1 MFALLGNPALGQIFS
16 RMSRQRRTQLYLLL
30 GLLLLG
36 AFAELF
42 AIAAVIPFLTLLTE
56 PNSLGAA
63 QVLFERIGPV
73 SPRDQLL
80 AAAAIFASA
89 AVLAGALRIALAW
102 MTQSFSFGLGYDL
115 GMAIQTRLLYQPY
128 AYHSA
133 QNSSDLVAAHEK
145 VFALIHGVVLP
156 VLYAFTATVTSLF
169 IVGILIAI
177 DPLAASIAIVTVAA
191 IYAAVALV
199 TRRRL
204 HLYGSM
210 INSAHN
216 ERVRAVNESLGGI
229 RDVLIDHSQPMH
241 LARFARIGGRVRR
254 AEVRSSFIASAPR
267 YAVEVAGMVLIT
279 GLAVILS
286 GRSGSFATA
295 LPVLGAIALSGQRL
309 LPLLQQVYQG
319 MAQLRTG
326 SSTAS
331 DLATLLHLEIPS
343 NATHAN
349 IPTLP
354 FEKEIRFEGVSFCY
368 PNRGECALDG
378 IDLTIA
384 RGAKVALVGRTGSG
398 KSTLADLLMGLLD
411 PTDGQVTIDGVRLDP
426 SNRVSWQAQIAH
438 VPQSIF
444 LADASIARNIAFG
457 SSEEDI
463 DLNRVRWAAKIA
475 QTKEFISGLPE
486 GYQTH
491 VGERGTRL
499 SGGQRQRIGIAR
511 ALYKR
516 APVLIFDEATS
527 ALDRETEKEVIDG
540 IVGLGDAI
548 TLVVIAHRP
557 SSIAHCDTV
566 FRLGRGRLQ
575 SDPATTVAIAHV
587 G

>member
-16 RMSRQRRTQLYLLL
+16 RLSRQRRMQLYLLH
-30 GLLLLG
+30 GLLLMG

-56 PNSLGAA
+56 PNAIGAA
-63 QVLFERIGPV
+63 HVVFERIGAV
-73 SPRDQLL
+73 TPREQLL
-80 AAAAIFASA
+80 VAAAIFALA

-115 GMAIQTRLLYQPY
+115 GLAIQTRLLYQPY

-133 QNSSDLVAAHEK
+133 RNSSDLVAAHEK

-156 VLYAFTATVTSLF
+156 VLYAFTAAVTSFF

-177 DPLAASIAIVTVAA
+177 DPLAAGIAIVGVTA

-204 HLYGSM
+204 HLYGST
-210 INSAHN
+210 INSAHT
-216 ERVRAVNESLGGI
+216 ERVRVVQESLGGI

-241 LARFARIGGRVRR
+241 LAQFARIGSRVRQ
-254 AEVRSSFIASAPR
+254 AEVRSSFIASTPR
-267 YAVEVAGMVLIT
+267 FAVEAAGMVLIAVF
-279 GLAVILS
+279 AVILS
-286 GRSGSFATA
+286 GRSGNFATA

-319 MAQLRTG
+319 VAQLRTG

-331 DLATLLHLEIPS
+331 DLATLLKLEVPPDATEDRIP
-343 NATHAN
+343 
-349 IPTLP
+349 PLP
-354 FEKEIRFEGVSFCY
+354 FEKEIRFEGVSFRY
-368 PNRGECALDG
+368 PNRGESALDQ

-411 PTDGQVTIDGVRLDP
+411 PTEGQVTVDGVRLDA
-426 SNRVSWQAQIAH
+426 SKRVSWQAQIAH
-438 VPQSIF
+438 VPQAIF

-463 DLNRVRWAAKIA
+463 DLDRVRWAAKIA
-475 QTKEFISGLPE
+475 QAEAFVSSLPE
-486 GYQTH
+486 GFRTL

-511 ALYKR
+511 ALYKQ

-527 ALDRETEKEVIDG
+527 ALDRETEEEVLDG
-540 IVGLGDAI
+540 IIGLGDAI
-548 TLVVIAHRP
+548 TLVMIAHRP

-575 SDPATTVAIAHV
+575 SDPETTLAIAHF

>member
-1 MFALLGNPALGQIFS
+1 MFALLGNPALGQIFR
-16 RMSRQRRTQLYLLL
+16 RMSRQRRWQLYLLL

-36 AFAELF
+36 ALAELF
-42 AIAAVIPFLTLLTE
+42 AIAAVIPFLTLLSG
-56 PNSLGAA
+56 PNALGPA
-63 QVLFERIGPV
+63 QILLEQMGAV
-73 SPRDQLL
+73 SPREQLL
-80 AAAAIFASA
+80 AAAAIFAFA

-102 MTQSFSFGLGYDL
+102 MTQSFGFGLGYDL
-115 GMAIQTRLLYQPY
+115 GLAIQTRLLYQPY

-133 QNSSDLVAAHEK
+133 RNSSDLVAAHEK

-156 VLYAFTATVTSLF
+156 VLYAFTAAVTSLS

-177 DPLAASIAIVTVAA
+177 DPLAAGIAIASVAA
-191 IYAAVALV
+191 IYAAVALL

-210 INSAHN
+210 INSAHS
-216 ERVRAVNESLGGI
+216 ERVRAVQESLGGI
-229 RDVLIDHSQPMH
+229 RDVLIDHSQSMH
-241 LARFARIGGRVRR
+241 LAQFARIGGRVRR
-254 AEVRSSFIASAPR
+254 AEVRSSFIASTPR
-267 YAVEVAGMVLIT
+267 YAVEAAGMVLIAL
-279 GLAVILS
+279 LAVVLS
-286 GRSGSFATA
+286 GRTGSFATA
-295 LPVLGAIALSGQRL
+295 MPVLGAIALSGQRL

-319 MAQLRTG
+319 MAQMRTG

-331 DLATLLHLEIPS
+331 DLAALLKLEVPS
-343 NATHAN
+343 SATQICVA
-349 IPTLP
+349 PLP
-354 FEKEIRFEGVSFCY
+354 FEKAIRLERVSFSY
-368 PNRGECALDG
+368 PNRGECALG
-378 IDLTIA
+378 QTDLTIA

-411 PTDGQVTIDGVRLDP
+411 PTDGQVTVDGIRLDA
-426 SNRVSWQAQIAH
+426 SNRVRWQAQIAH

-457 SSEEDI
+457 SSEQEI
-463 DLNRVRWAAKIA
+463 DLDRVRWAAKIA
-475 QTKEFISGLPE
+475 LADEFVSRLPE
-486 GYQTH
+486 GFQTL

-527 ALDRETEKEVIDG
+527 ALDRETEDEVIDG
-540 IVGLGDAI
+540 IIGLGDAI
-548 TLVVIAHRP
+548 TLVMIAHRP

-575 SDPATTVAIAHV
+575 SDPETTVAIAHF